1 MTLIN
6 SSKKFWILNRLPLGI
21 FILDS
26 KYRIIFW
33 NKIMREWTWFE
44 EKTMLGKNFLDIF
57 PEANKPKFKKRID
70 PVFEG
75 GPPAIFS
82 SHLHGYF
89 IHLKTAAGKLRLQ
102 NTTVAGFYDEESS
115 CCHALITLQ
124 DVTELNARIL
134 EIRDVRDQVVDELR
148 KRREIE
154 ERLRKEKKFISLLLD
169 TVRVL
174 IILLDREGTVI
185 LFNRACE
192 ELTGYDSGEVENIK
206 NVRFLLDPEEAEAIN
221 SFFENNLEVIPDE
234 YENYWLTRDG
244 ERRLI
249 SWSNSIV
256 YDENGNPEY
265 VLGTG
270 IDITQER
277 QMQDKI
283 RHMAMHDALTGL
295 ASRNMLQ
302 ENMAKDIARAQRQG
316 FRIAVLFL
324 DLDGFKDINDNY
336 GHSAGDSILKEV
348 GQRLIRVFRAS
359 DTVARFGGDEFVV
372 VLPEVHDYQDII
384 KVCDKIS
391 AELSSP
397 YQIGREQCRLGVSIG
412 ISMYPDD
419 GSDPEKIIGQADKA
433 MYQAKS
439 TGRGK
444 YCFYG
449 TDDNQCG

>member
-26 KYRIIFW
+26 NYRIIFW
-33 NKIMREWTWFE
+33 NKIMREWTGFE
-44 EKTMLGKNFLDIF
+44 EKSVLDKNFLDIF
-57 PEANKPKFKKRID
+57 PEADKPKFQKRIN
-70 PVFEG
+70 PIFEG

-89 IHLKTAAGKLRLQ
+89 IHLKTPAGKPRLQ
-102 NTTVAGFYDEESS
+102 NTTVAGFSDEDGL
-115 CCHALITLQ
+115 CCHALFTLQ

-134 EIRDVRDQVVDELR
+134 ELRDVRDQVVDELR

-154 ERLRKEKKFISLLLD
+154 ERLRKEKKFVSLLLD
-169 TVRVL
+169 TARAL
-174 IILLDREGTVI
+174 IILLDRQGKIIV
-185 LFNRACE
+185 FNRACE
-192 ELTGYDSGEVENIK
+192 ELTGYDSNEVENVK
-206 NVRFLLDPEEAEAIN
+206 NLDFLLSAEDAEIISN
-221 SFFENNLEVIPDE
+221 FFGNNLESIPDE
-234 YENYWLTRDG
+234 HENYWLTRDG
-244 ERRLI
+244 KKRLI

-270 IDITQER
+270 IDITHER

-302 ENMAKDIARAQRQG
+302 ENMARDIARAERHG
-316 FRIAVLFL
+316 TRIAVLFL
-324 DLDGFKDINDNY
+324 DLDGFKEVNDSY
-336 GHSAGDSILKEV
+336 GHSAGDNILQEV
-348 GQRLIRVFRAS
+348 GQRLKRVVRAS

-372 VLPEVHDYQDII
+372 VIPEIHDYEDVI
-384 KVCDKIS
+384 KVCDKIFS
-391 AELSSP
+391 ELSIP
-397 YQIGREQCRLGVSIG
+397 YHIGREQCRLGVSIG

-419 GSDPEKIIGQADKA
+419 GTDPEKIIGQADKA

-449 TDDNQCG
+449 TGENQCG